1 MTQEEIKDKIDFNN
15 QLIESLL
22 KPDFFVL
29 NQQVFSLLKENE
41 ALRLECKHEFENGVC
56 KFCGKSEK

>member
-1 MTQEEIKDKIDFNN
+1 MTQEEIKEKIDFNN

-41 ALRLECKHEFENGVC
+41 ALRLECEHEFENGVC